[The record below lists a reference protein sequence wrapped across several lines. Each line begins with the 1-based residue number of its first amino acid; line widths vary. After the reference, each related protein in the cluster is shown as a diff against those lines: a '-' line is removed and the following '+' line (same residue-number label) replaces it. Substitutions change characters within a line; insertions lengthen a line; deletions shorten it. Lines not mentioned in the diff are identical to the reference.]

1 MKKKKK
7 TIKNDAEYL
16 RQVSARVFE
25 DDPIDKY
32 IKMLKEFCK

>member
-1 MKKKKK
+1 MNIERK

-32 IKMLKEFCK
+32 IKI